1 MQNKIQSQHKAIKS
15 QITLEMPE
23 YIKQFLA
30 QRNILTNEQFQRDIL
45 VNQGKNDAS
54 MIKDSNKF
62 F

>member
-1 MQNKIQSQHKAIKS
+1 
-15 QITLEMPE
+15 MPE